1 MRIAIL
7 TQPLKAN
14 YGGILQAYALQN
26 TLNKLGHAS
35 TIIEQQYIQEIN
47 YLRIFFELPKR
58 FFTKYILKKR
68 KYIFSER
75 ANNRRQIEIRKYTNS
90 FISEYIINKFIT
102 NYNQIDL
109 TQFDAFIVGSDQV
122 WRPEYNEDIYRMF
135 LSFIPYNYNI
145 KKTAYAA
152 SYGTNQWEYTPEQTT
167 TCKELIS
174 RFDAVSVR
182 EIDGIELC
190 RKYLKREDAVCVLD
204 PTLLLEREEYEE
216 LCREIPKIEEDILC
230 AYILDLN
237 DDIEH
242 KLKTIADK
250 KGLKLKIVSA
260 DSNSTLT
267 VTEWIAMFRDAKC
280 IVTDSFHGTVFSI
293 IFNKDFYSIANTERG
308 NSRFTSL
315 LSQFDLMSHLYTTI
329 NGISLNDNTIN
340 WDSVNAKR
348 NILKQYS
355 INFLTSTL
363 FHNA

>member
-35 TIIEQQYIQEIN
+35 TIIEQQYIQKIN

-58 FFTKYILKKR
+58 LFTKYILKKR

-75 ANNRRQIEIRKYTNS
+75 ANNIKQIEIRKYTNS

-122 WRPEYNEDIYRMF
+122 WRPLYNWGEIEKMF
-135 LSFIPYNYNI
+135 LSFIPKEKKI
-145 KKTAYAA
+145 KRISYAA
-152 SYGTNQWEYTPEQTT
+152 SFGNNEGEFTDEQTE
-167 TCKELIS
+167 TCKELLS

-190 RKYLKREDAVCVLD
+190 RKYLKREDAVWVLD
-204 PTLLLEREEYEE
+204 PTLLLDRNDYENLCKNVPCLEENT
-216 LCREIPKIEEDILC
+216 LC

-237 DDIEH
+237 NDIVL

-250 KGLKLKIVSA
+250 KRLKLKIVSA
-260 DSNSTLT
+260 DNNCTLS
-267 VTEWIAMFRDAKC
+267 VPEWVAMFRDAKC
-280 IVTDSFHGTVFSI
+280 IITDSFHGTVFSI
-293 IFNKDFYSIANTERG
+293 IFNKEFYSITNIERG
-308 NSRFTSL
+308 GSRFTSL
-315 LSQFDLMSHLYTTI
+315 LSLFGLI
-329 NGISLNDNTIN
+329 NRLNNSINEISSNNTKIN
-340 WDSVNAKR
+340 WALVNQKLHQLR
-348 NILKQYS
+348 KYS
-355 INFLTSTL
+355 IKFLTSTL
-363 FHNA
+363 S

>member
-58 FFTKYILKKR
+58 LFTKYILKKR

-75 ANNRRQIEIRKYTNS
+75 ANNIKQIEIRKYTNS

-122 WRPEYNEDIYRMF
+122 WRPLYNWGEIEKMF
-135 LSFIPYNYNI
+135 LSFIPKEKKI
-145 KKTAYAA
+145 KRISYAA
-152 SYGTNQWEYTPEQTT
+152 SFGNNEWEFTDEQTE
-167 TCKELIS
+167 TCKELLS

-190 RKYLKREDAVCVLD
+190 RKYLKREDAVWVLD
-204 PTLLLEREEYEE
+204 PTLLLDRNDYENLCKNVPCLEENT
-216 LCREIPKIEEDILC
+216 LC

-237 DDIEH
+237 NDIVL

-250 KGLKLKIVSA
+250 KRLKLKIVSA
-260 DSNSTLT
+260 DNNCTLS
-267 VTEWIAMFRDAKC
+267 VPEWVAMFRDAKC
-280 IVTDSFHGTVFSI
+280 IITDSFHGTVFSI
-293 IFNKDFYSIANTERG
+293 IFNKEFYSITNIERG
-308 NSRFTSL
+308 GSRFTSL
-315 LSQFDLMSHLYTTI
+315 LSLFGLI
-329 NGISLNDNTIN
+329 NRLNNSINEISSNNTKIN
-340 WDSVNAKR
+340 WALVNQKLHQLR
-348 NILKQYS
+348 KYS
-355 INFLTSTL
+355 IKFLTSTL
-363 FHNA
+363 S

>member
-58 FFTKYILKKR
+58 LFTKYILKKR

-75 ANNRRQIEIRKYTNS
+75 ANNIKQIEIRKYTNS

-122 WRPEYNEDIYRMF
+122 WRPLYNWGEIEKMF
-135 LSFIPYNYNI
+135 LSFIPKEKKI
-145 KKTAYAA
+145 KRISYAA
-152 SYGTNQWEYTPEQTT
+152 SFGNNEWEFTDEQTE
-167 TCKELIS
+167 TCKELLS

-190 RKYLKREDAVCVLD
+190 RKYLKREDAVWVLD
-204 PTLLLEREEYEE
+204 PTLLLDRNDYENLCKNVPCLEENT
-216 LCREIPKIEEDILC
+216 LC

-237 DDIEH
+237 NDIVL

-250 KGLKLKIVSA
+250 KRLKLKIVSA
-260 DSNSTLT
+260 DNNCTLS
-267 VTEWIAMFRDAKC
+267 VPEWVAMFRDAKC
-280 IVTDSFHGTVFSI
+280 IITDSFHGTVFSI
-293 IFNKDFYSIANTERG
+293 IFNKEFYSITNIERG
-308 NSRFTSL
+308 GSRFTSL
-315 LSQFDLMSHLYTTI
+315 LSLFGLI
-329 NGISLNDNTIN
+329 NRLNNSINEISLVEDTIN

-348 NILKQYS
+348 DALKLYS
-355 INFLTSTL
+355 INFLTSSL
-363 FHNA
+363 I

>member
-58 FFTKYILKKR
+58 LFTKYILKKR

-75 ANNRRQIEIRKYTNS
+75 ANNIKQIEIRKYTNS

-122 WRPEYNEDIYRMF
+122 WRPLYNWGEIEKMF
-135 LSFIPYNYNI
+135 LSFIPKEKKI
-145 KKTAYAA
+145 KRISYAA
-152 SYGTNQWEYTPEQTT
+152 SFGNNEWEFTDEQTE
-167 TCKELIS
+167 TCKELLS

-190 RKYLKREDAVCVLD
+190 RKYLKREDAVWVLD
-204 PTLLLEREEYEE
+204 PTLLLDRNDYENLCKNVPCLEENT
-216 LCREIPKIEEDILC
+216 LC

-237 DDIEH
+237 NDIVL

-250 KGLKLKIVSA
+250 KRLKLKIVSA
-260 DSNSTLT
+260 DNNCTLSIP
-267 VTEWIAMFRDAKC
+267 EWITMFRDAKC
-280 IVTDSFHGTVFSI
+280 IITDSFHGTVFSI
-293 IFNKDFYSIANTERG
+293 IFNKEFYSITNIERG
-308 NSRFTSL
+308 GSRFTSL
-315 LSQFDLMSHLYTTI
+315 LSLFGLI
-329 NGISLNDNTIN
+329 NRLNNSINEISLVEDTNN

-348 NILKQYS
+348 DALKLYS
-355 INFLTSTL
+355 INFLTSSL
-363 FHNA
+363 I

>member
-35 TIIEQQYIQEIN
+35 TIIEQQYIQKIN

-58 FFTKYILKKR
+58 LFTKYILKKR

-75 ANNRRQIEIRKYTNS
+75 ANNIKQIEIRKYTNS

-122 WRPEYNEDIYRMF
+122 WRPLYNWGEIEKMF
-135 LSFIPYNYNI
+135 LSFIPKEKKI
-145 KKTAYAA
+145 KRISYAA
-152 SYGTNQWEYTPEQTT
+152 SFGNNEWEFTDEQTE
-167 TCKELIS
+167 TCKELLS

-190 RKYLKREDAVCVLD
+190 RKYLKREDAVWVLD
-204 PTLLLEREEYEE
+204 PTLLLDRNDYENLCKNVPCLEENT
-216 LCREIPKIEEDILC
+216 LC

-250 KGLKLKIVSA
+250 KKLKLKIVSA
-260 DSNSTLT
+260 DNNCTLT
-267 VTEWIAMFRDAKC
+267 VPEWLAMFRDAKC
-280 IVTDSFHGTVFSI
+280 IITDSFHGTVFSI
-293 IFNKDFYSIANTERG
+293 IFNKEFYSIANIERG
-308 NSRFTSL
+308 GSRFTSL
-315 LSQFDLMSHLYTTI
+315 LSQFDLISRLYTSI
-329 NGISLNDNTIN
+329 NEISLVEDTIIN
-340 WDSVNAKR
+340 WDTINSKR
-348 NILKQYS
+348 DELKEFS
-355 INFLTSTL
+355 INFLISSL
-363 FHNA
+363 I

>member
-26 TLNKLGHAS
+26 TLKNLGHAS

-58 FFTKYILKKR
+58 LFTKYILKKR

-75 ANNRRQIEIRKYTNS
+75 ANNIKQIEIRKYTNS

-122 WRPEYNEDIYRMF
+122 WRPLYNWGEIEKMF
-135 LSFIPYNYNI
+135 LSFISKEKKI
-145 KKTAYAA
+145 KRISYAA
-152 SYGTNQWEYTPEQTT
+152 SFGTDEWEYTPEETT
-167 TCKELIS
+167 KCSELLS

-237 DDIEH
+237 DDIES
-242 KLKTIADK
+242 KLKTIAEK
-250 KGLKLKIVSA
+250 KRLKLKIVSA
-260 DSNSTLT
+260 DNNCTLS
-267 VTEWIAMFRDAKC
+267 VPEWVAMFRDAKY
-280 IVTDSFHGTVFSI
+280 IITDSFHGTVFSI
-293 IFNKDFYSIANTERG
+293 IFNKEFYSITNIERG
-308 NSRFTSL
+308 GSRFTSL
-315 LSQFDLMSHLYTTI
+315 LSQFDLMSCLYSSI
-329 NGISLNDNTIN
+329 NELLLNNNTIN

-348 NILKQYS
+348 NILKQNS
-355 INFLTSTL
+355 INFLTSNL
-363 FHNA
+363 S